1 MDCPSHRSYLVHVNG
16 SDQHGGLA
24 FRCCCCVVAQA
35 GPPGRARLAGEL
47 REMDQDILKLTR
59 SLAVSV

>member
-1 MDCPSHRSYLVHVNG
+1 MAHPLKIV
-16 SDQHGGLA
+16 
-24 FRCCCCVVAQA
+24 QA

-59 SLAVSV
+59 SLAVRRPSRSSCSAVMRLR

>member
-1 MDCPSHRSYLVHVNG
+1 MIS
-16 SDQHGGLA
+16 
-24 FRCCCCVVAQA
+24 CCRVGAQA

-59 SLAVSV
+59 SLAVSALESTLSELGMCLFKMFHA